1 MKFELRIACS
11 YLMPTRRNWS
21 RSLLSLLSIFVVS
34 LVVWLAMVF
43 LSVSSGLQNLWIK
56 KLIAIDAPIR
66 IRPTDHYF
74 RSYFHNVDSLSLKS
88 DYESKSLWEKAE
100 STADPHNLEIDGP
113 LPNDLP
119 KPQLDTQGQL
129 QNPVKALFESLDQ
142 LPNLRVAD
150 GTTAYSNCIIDVQA
164 ADDEIDQKRSYHQM
178 SLISP
183 LIWRPELIDQLKKPI
198 GHDWPIFFDRWF
210 DAIGMGGKG
219 NLIWRHLKIASVL
232 TRPEGI
238 PLSVTSHPQKGTF
251 DAIAVDQ
258 SLHLC
263 ATKSELKGLRA
274 RYGADARIVRGR
286 FCGSS
291 IVVDG
296 DTKTHWSLIYHGA
309 LTALHPLNPSGHE
322 LNWRQIVCSLTTQIQ
337 GMPIALSSP
346 LGQLMMQGVEAIDD
360 ECAES
365 AIAAALREYSSSE
378 IVKTAEN
385 QEVQGTL
392 LYGALLPMPYGRN
405 GARIGD
411 LGSLQRSILTPGG
424 VAMESLPVMVCG
436 FFDATMM
443 PLGTKI
449 ILTETKWCALLHEAM
464 PENEQRRHTGIS
476 IFCPLKKALSVTC
489 QIQELLQKRGV
500 QEYWSVQSYEDFE
513 HIRDL
518 LGQLKSD
525 QLLLGVLAV
534 IIIAVACSNIISM
547 LLLLVVEKKREIGI
561 FRALG
566 VSSGAIARIF
576 GLCGF
581 LTGSI
586 SGLLG
591 AFLAQLTLF
600 HIDTLTY
607 FLSWLWGKELF
618 HPAYYGENL
627 PNQMTTSAI
636 IFTLITT
643 SGFSALAALLP
654 ARSAARL
661 HPSKLL
667 RDS

>member
-34 LVVWLAMVF
+34 SVVWLAMVF

-74 RSYFHNVDSLSLKS
+74 RSYFHNIDSLSLKS
-88 DYESKSLWEKAE
+88 NFKSKSLWEKAE
-100 STADPHNLEIDGP
+100 SKIDPHNFEIDGP

-119 KPQLDTQGQL
+119 PPQLDTLGQL
-129 QNPVKALFESLDQ
+129 QNPVKALFESLEQ

-150 GTTAYSNCIIDVQA
+150 GTTAYSNCIIDVEKA
-164 ADDEIDQKRSYHQM
+164 NDEIEQKRSYHQM

-183 LIWRPELIDQLKKPI
+183 LIWRRELIDQLKHPL
-198 GHDWPIFFDRWF
+198 GADWPLFFDRWF

-219 NLIWRHLKIASVL
+219 DLLWRHLKIASVV

-238 PLSVTSHPQKGTF
+238 TISVTSHPQKGTF
-251 DAIAVDQ
+251 DAIAVDR

-263 ATKSELKGLRA
+263 ATKGELKALRA
-274 RYGADARIVRGR
+274 RYGADARAVKGR

-291 IVVDG
+291 IVVDN
-296 DTKTHWSLIYHGA
+296 DSLTHWSLIYHGA
-309 LTALHPLNPSGHE
+309 LTALHPLSPSGQE
-322 LNWRQIVCSLTTQIQ
+322 LNWRQISCPLTTQIQ
-337 GMPIALSSP
+337 GMSIALSSP
-346 LGQLMMQGVEAIDD
+346 LGQLMMQSVEAIGD
-360 ECAES
+360 ECVQS
-365 AIAAALREYSSSE
+365 AIAAALREYSSSKFVDAAGDQRE
-378 IVKTAEN
+378 
-385 QEVQGTL
+385 
-392 LYGALLPMPYGRN
+392 LYGALLPIHYRRN
-405 GARIGD
+405 GARMGD
-411 LGSLQRSILTPGG
+411 LGVLQRSIFTPGG
-424 VAMESLPVMVCG
+424 VDVESLPVMVCG
-436 FFDATMM
+436 FFDAAMM
-443 PLGTKI
+443 PLGTKV
-449 ILTETKWCALLHEAM
+449 ILTEPKWCALLHEAM

-476 IFCPLKKALSVTC
+476 IFCPLKSAHLVSR
-489 QIQELLQKRGV
+489 QIQELLLKRGV
-500 QEYWSVQSYEDFE
+500 EKYWSVHSYEDFE

-547 LLLLVVEKKREIGI
+547 LLLLVVEKKREIAI

-566 VSSGAIARIF
+566 ASSGAIARIF

-600 HIDTLTY
+600 HIDTLTH
-607 FLSWLWGKELF
+607 FLSSLWGRELF
-618 HPAYYGENL
+618 HPAYYGESL
-627 PNQMTTSAI
+627 PNQMTPSAI
-636 IFTLITT
+636 SFTLITT
-643 SGFSALAALLP
+643 AGFSALAALLP

-661 HPSKLL
+661 NPSKLL